1 MARSDASIFG
11 DFSGRIVNL
20 VVYKLNGK
28 TVIRIRPNTTKRKPS
43 VLQKQNRDD
52 FAHVMH
58 YIRGLRQIVDS
69 GYYDISEAHYAFHTA
84 LSANLK
90 AYKAAGRPESAEWL
104 KLSEGTRLG
113 APDLQLEAL
122 ENNRY
127 RITWGKPLR
136 DYWQGRYDRVII
148 VALNNS
154 DDSHRY
160 TESQSTLR
168 SQGEAILEVQVV
180 SPGDEIYFFIFFQD
194 VDDSLRKKNAVNVSC
209 SQFIGTAIIAE

>member
-1 MARSDASIFG
+1 MARSNASIFG
-11 DFSGRIVNL
+11 DFSGRIGNL

-43 VLQKQNRDD
+43 ELQKQNRDD
-52 FAHVMH
+52 FAHVMG

-69 GYYDISEAHYAFHTA
+69 GYYDISEGHYAFHTA

-90 AYKAAGRPESAEWL
+90 AYKADERPVGAQWL
-104 KLSEGTRLG
+104 KLSEGTRAG
-113 APDLQLEAL
+113 AEDLQLEAL

-127 RITWGKPLR
+127 RITWGKAIGGYR
-136 DYWQGRYDRVII
+136 ESRNDRVIV

-154 DDSHRY
+154 DSRHLY
-160 TESQSTLR
+160 SESQTALR
-168 SQGEAILEVQVV
+168 GQGATTVDVQVV

-194 VDDSLRKKNAVNVSC
+194 VDGSLRKKNPENVSC